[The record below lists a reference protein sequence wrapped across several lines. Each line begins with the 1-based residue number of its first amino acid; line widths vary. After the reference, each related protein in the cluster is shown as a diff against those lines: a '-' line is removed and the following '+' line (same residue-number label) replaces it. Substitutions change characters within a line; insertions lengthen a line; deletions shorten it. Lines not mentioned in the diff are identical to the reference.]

1 MDLKAGYNETE
12 VGVIP
17 EDWEVRPLSDITD
30 PQRPISYGI
39 VQTGPNILNGIP
51 CLRVLDIN
59 DGHIN
64 KTNLITTTKQIS
76 DAYRR
81 TVVKKKDLV
90 MPLRGKVGDVGIID
104 DELEGANLTR
114 GVALIAVRPS
124 WSPQFCR
131 QLISWSTNRKRLEQI
146 MNGSALK
153 EISIATLR
161 SFQLGLPSSL
171 SEQRVI
177 AEALSDVD
185 ALLGGFDRLIAKKRD
200 LKQATMQQLLTG
212 QIRLPGFHDVW
223 QVKCVGEFTDVTA
236 GGTPSTLIPSY
247 WGGSIRWMS
256 SGELNLKRVEDV
268 LGRITEEGLS
278 NSSTKMIPTK
288 CVLVGLAGQGRTRG
302 TVAMNFV
309 ELCINQSV
317 AAILPSSAVVP
328 EYLYYNLDNRYD
340 ELRDLSS
347 GEGGRGGLNLT
358 LIKSLPVSLPSILEQ
373 TAIAEVLT
381 DMHAEISALEQRR
394 EKTRGLKQAMMQ
406 ELLTGKTRL
415 I

>member
-146 MNGSALK
+146 MNGSA
-153 EISIATLR
+153 
-161 SFQLGLPSSL
+161 
-171 SEQRVI
+171 
-177 AEALSDVD
+177 
-185 ALLGGFDRLIAKKRD
+185 
-200 LKQATMQQLLTG
+200 
-212 QIRLPGFHDVW
+212 
-223 QVKCVGEFTDVTA
+223 
-236 GGTPSTLIPSY
+236 
-247 WGGSIRWMS
+247 
-256 SGELNLKRVEDV
+256 
-268 LGRITEEGLS
+268 
-278 NSSTKMIPTK
+278 
-288 CVLVGLAGQGRTRG
+288 
-302 TVAMNFV
+302 
-309 ELCINQSV
+309 
-317 AAILPSSAVVP
+317 
-328 EYLYYNLDNRYD
+328 
-340 ELRDLSS
+340 
-347 GEGGRGGLNLT
+347 
-358 LIKSLPVSLPSILEQ
+358 
-373 TAIAEVLT
+373 
-381 DMHAEISALEQRR
+381 
-394 EKTRGLKQAMMQ
+394 
-406 ELLTGKTRL
+406 
-415 I
+415 